1 MQRMMSF
8 ILSEERAIYVVS
20 QKVDTISHLLFGG
33 QITFIINSI
42 ILLLIKY
49 VLEKVL
55 KIY

>member
-1 MQRMMSF
+1 MMSF